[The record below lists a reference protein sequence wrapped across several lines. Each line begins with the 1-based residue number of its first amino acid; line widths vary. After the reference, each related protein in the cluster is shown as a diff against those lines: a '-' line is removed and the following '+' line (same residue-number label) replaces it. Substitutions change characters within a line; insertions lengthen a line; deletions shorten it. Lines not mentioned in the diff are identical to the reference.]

1 MKRFFLPALA
11 AVLLA
16 SLLIFCIGLF
26 RFDNKY
32 TRALA
37 AEPGLAFLQEDP
49 ETPAFL
55 VDGWEYYPG
64 ELLTPEDF
72 AAGRKTDRTV
82 YAGQY
87 SNFSEALGTP
97 YGTAT
102 YRLVLENTGPDATL
116 ALYVPELLCAGRIF
130 LNGVLAGEQGSIEPY
145 KPTATD
151 GVYSFTLEDR
161 TEILIQCANY
171 THYYGGLYYPPAVG
185 TPRAILRMVSLRL
198 LVYGAACFGTLTLGL
213 FHLVL
218 WLRRRGRPERLL
230 GVLCLACAG
239 RLCHPFLHSLGVP
252 AVRLTYALED
262 ACGGVMLLCTV
273 LLAGLITGMETRRF
287 HRSGA
292 VPVAAS
298 LCAARVV
305 FPLFILPYAP
315 DLINLYGTAL
325 FVCELLAGGY
335 LLFLAFSGMGLRKAG
350 MHVPGSGMLLCF
362 SAVYGLCVILSAA
375 TATRFEPACGLWP
388 AEYGSLALAMGFAAL
403 MQRRTL
409 RIQAENERLTRS
421 LQDEVERQTQA
432 LRTLLSERRELLA
445 NLLHDVKNP
454 LAAVRAYADLVRRG
468 NVSLDSE
475 TAACLDA
482 LAERLGAVE
491 RRLNAL
497 QGFSRRERGISGA
510 QRFCLQDFLRAF
522 YEANRPDMELSG
534 QAFNLCLTEEPLY
547 VKGDREQLRTALENL
562 CYNALSFTPEEGSIT
577 LSLRREGGWA
587 VVEVRDTGCGIRP
600 EDLPH
605 VFERGFSRRE
615 DDTGEGLGLAIV
627 RDIALEHGGSVQ
639 AASEPGKGSVFSL
652 HLPLASGES

>member
-1 MKRFFLPALA
+1 MPRNRASPSCRRIRKRR
-11 AVLLA
+11 
-16 SLLIFCIGLF
+16 LF
-26 RFDNKY
+26 SWTAGN
-32 TRALA
+32 T
-37 AEPGLAFLQEDP
+37 
-49 ETPAFL
+49 T
-55 VDGWEYYPG
+55 PG